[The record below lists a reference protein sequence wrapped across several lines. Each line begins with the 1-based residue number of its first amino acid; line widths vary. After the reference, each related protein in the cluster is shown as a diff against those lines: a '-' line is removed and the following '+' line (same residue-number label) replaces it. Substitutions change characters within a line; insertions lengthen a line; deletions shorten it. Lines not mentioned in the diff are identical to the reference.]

1 MAQRRMFSMKIVDTD
16 AFLDMSQT
24 AQLLYFHF
32 SMRAD
37 DDGFVSNPKKIM
49 RMIGVQDDDMKVLI
63 AKKFIIPF
71 DSGVCVIKHWKIHN
85 YIQNDRYTETNYT
98 DEKKQLLLKDNGSY
112 KLKEEECIQDVSK
125 VDTQVRLGKVRIGEE
140 REENTTPPDKPE
152 ASLSWL
158 GTFNEKEEFLCGIP
172 EETLKAFSEKYRV
185 SEDQIRNKAEDLVL
199 WAKTTKKVKKNYK
212 TFLQVILKKDFGIR
226 TPEDK
231 VLLERIELTKNARGL
246 SSPFAKSLASKMK
259 M

>member
-1 MAQRRMFSMKIVDTD
+1 MFSMKIVDTD

-85 YIQNDRYTETNYT
+85 YIQNDRYSETNYT
-98 DEKKQLLLKDNGSY
+98 EEKKKLLLKENGSY
-112 KLKEEECIQDVSK
+112 KLKDEECIQDVSK
-125 VDTQVRLGKVRIGEE
+125 MDTQVRLELGKDSKGEE
-140 REENTTPPDKPE
+140 REEEEKSPSPDKPE
-152 ASLSWL
+152 IHLSYL
-158 GTFNEKEEFLCGIP
+158 KNIPPEDVKEFTDDYKVT
-172 EETLKAFSEKYRV
+172 EEALKA
-185 SEDQIRNKAEDLVL
+185 KASDLL
-199 WAKTTKKVKKNYK
+199 DWCEANGKRKKNYK
-212 TFLQVILKKDFGIR
+212 AFLRVAVKKDFGKR
-226 TPEDK
+226 TPQDK
-231 VLLERIELTKNARGL
+231 VMEERIQRTRESIEAGPST
-246 SSPFAKSLASKMK
+246 FAKSLSAKMK

>member
-1 MAQRRMFSMKIVDTD
+1 MFSMKIVDTD

-85 YIQNDRYTETNYT
+85 YIQNDRYSETNYT
-98 DEKKQLLLKDNGSY
+98 EEKMKLVVKENGSY

-125 VDTQVRLGKVRIGEE
+125 VDTQVRLGKVREGKE
-140 REENTTPPDKPE
+140 REEEEASPDKPE
-152 ASLSWL
+152 THLSYL
-158 GTFNEKEEFLCGIP
+158 KNIPLEDIQEFIQDYKVTEEG
-172 EETLKAFSEKYRV
+172 LKA
-185 SEDQIRNKAEDLVL
+185 KASDLL
-199 WAKTTKKVKKNYK
+199 DWCEANGKRKKNYK
-212 TFLQVILKKDFGIR
+212 AFLRVAVKKDFGKR
-226 TPEDK
+226 TPQDK
-231 VLLERIELTKNARGL
+231 IMEERIQRTRESMTAGP
-246 SSPFAKSLASKMK
+246 SPFAKSLVAKMK
-259 M
+259 MS

>member
-1 MAQRRMFSMKIVDTD
+1 MKIVDTD

-85 YIQNDRYTETNYT
+85 YIQNDRYSETNYT
-98 DEKKQLLLKDNGSY
+98 EEKKKLLLKENGSY

-125 VDTQVRLGKVRIGEE
+125 VDTQVRLGKVREGKE
-140 REENTTPPDKPE
+140 REEEKEEKEDEEPSPDKPE
-152 ASLSWL
+152 THLSYL
-158 GTFNEKEEFLCGIP
+158 KNIP
-172 EETLKAFSEKYRV
+172 
-185 SEDQIRNKAEDLVL
+185 SEDIKEFTDDYKVTEEALIAKASDLL
-199 WAKTTKKVKKNYK
+199 DWCEANGKRKKNYK
-212 TFLQVILKKDFGIR
+212 AFLRVAVKKDFGKR
-226 TPEDK
+226 TPQDK
-231 VLLERIELTKNARGL
+231 VLEERIQRTRESIQAGP
-246 SSPFAKSLASKMK
+246 SPFAKSLLGKMK

>member
-71 DSGVCVIKHWKIHN
+71 ESGVCVIKHWKIHN

-98 DEKKQLLLKDNGSY
+98 DEKKKLLLKENGSY
-112 KLKEEECIQDVSK
+112 KLKDEECIQDVSK
-125 VDTQVRLGKVRIGEE
+125 VDTQVRLGKVSIGEE
-140 REENTTPPDKPE
+140 REKETSPDKPE
-152 ASLSWL
+152 SSLSWL
-158 GTFNEKEEFLCGIP
+158 GTFNEKEEFTCGVP
-172 EETLKAFSEKYRV
+172 GETLKAFAEKYRV
-185 SEDQIRNKAEDLVL
+185 SEDQIRNKCEDLVL

-231 VLLERIELTKNARGL
+231 VLLERIELTKNARGQ
-246 SSPFAKSLASKMK
+246 SSSFAKSLASKMK